1 MLQNG
6 QTSFILKK
14 QLTAF
19 DKTPCKYLCNSHSYG
34 QKTKY
39 NATEQFQ
46 GLMHMANVL
55 QKARVLV
62 EGVDTSAS
70 QQAESH
76 NDVGSHF
83 TTQ

>member
-1 MLQNG
+1 
-6 QTSFILKK
+6 
-14 QLTAF
+14 
-19 DKTPCKYLCNSHSYG
+19 
-34 QKTKY
+34 
-39 NATEQFQ
+39 
-46 GLMHMANVL
+46 MANVL